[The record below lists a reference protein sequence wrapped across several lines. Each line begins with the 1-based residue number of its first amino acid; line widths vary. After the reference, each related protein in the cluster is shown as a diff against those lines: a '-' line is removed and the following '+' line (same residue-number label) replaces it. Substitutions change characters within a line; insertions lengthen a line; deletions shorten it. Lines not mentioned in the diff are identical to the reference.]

1 MYYSVNMY
9 TVSLYYVFICT
20 VVTTDIAY
28 TYTVVHIASYIVT
41 LTVAVAS

>member
-20 VVTTDIAY
+20 VVTTDCIH
-28 TYTVVHIASYIVT
+28 TVVHIARYIVT